1 MARFPGLAR
10 AIRIDEFKEFSI
22 PMKRSFTILCT
33 LASMMAVG
41 FAVPAFSAQTAA
53 SSAPL
58 PSGSQAGPSKIAVI
72 GFEQAVLAT
81 NEGRRTFASIQAKFQ
96 PKEAALKSE
105 NSQIDALKKELQDK
119 GSTLTDADRSAR
131 LKTIDEKTKTLQ
143 REAEDDQNDMNSE
156 MQDAYSTLAPKVG
169 AVLDSYA
176 KQQGYTLVL
185 DGTPRQNSQSPILW
199 FGQGTDITKAV
210 IDAYN
215 AKSGVPAPAATAAPA
230 PARTAPR
237 SAPRTGARPKPQ

>member
-1 MARFPGLAR
+1 MDRFPGLAR

-22 PMKRSFTILCT
+22 PMKRSFTVVCT

-41 FAVPAFSAQTAA
+41 FALPAFSAQTGA
-53 SSAPL
+53 SS

-96 PKEAALKSE
+96 PKETALKSE

-119 GSTLTDADRSAR
+119 GSTLTDADRNAR

-143 REAEDDQNDMNSE
+143 REAEDDQNDMNSQ

-230 PARTAPR
+230 HTAPR